1 MLGLLHLAKTMFVP
15 FEAQFSEFTTKLQGC
30 YQDVK
35 EEIRLASDQA
45 AHNERQLQLVERN
58 KAEKEREFGKLLRRN
73 ISKFSNEDRAWKMKM
88 QAKDTRRE
96 KQRLLEKLSTH
107 DYLTPFKRER
117 KKRFGSPRY
126 LLTCLLA
133 YSFPIW
139 IILFALSCLSSNLL
153 SYLQQRMLR
162 NRLTDSSCYRLWVEE
177 TIEFQSWLGNSG
189 SSTFWL
195 SGILGSGKS
204 VMTAT
209 VIDRLLI
216 NAAAN
221 NMLMFFFC
229 QHDNESSLK
238 ADTLFRSIVRQGLAI
253 DSLSDS
259 LKESLSQLLDGR
271 TMEEDELKQLVLET
285 IKSNT
290 KKNIIVIDGFDE
302 MISEERS
309 ATLSILQCLLSAEI
323 GLKLLLSSRSDV
335 ETDIRRHFSPSL
347 YKIDMQ
353 RHEVG
358 QDIAMYIQADL
369 EERRNRPPG
378 TQGRLIVSNPS
389 LIEDIANALIKGAQ
403 GM

>member
-1 MLGLLHLAKTMFVP
+1 
-15 FEAQFSEFTTKLQGC
+15 
-30 YQDVK
+30 
-35 EEIRLASDQA
+35 
-45 AHNERQLQLVERN
+45 
-58 KAEKEREFGKLLRRN
+58 
-73 ISKFSNEDRAWKMKM
+73 
-88 QAKDTRRE
+88 
-96 KQRLLEKLSTH
+96 
-107 DYLTPFKRER
+107 
-117 KKRFGSPRY
+117 
-126 LLTCLLA
+126 
-133 YSFPIW
+133 
-139 IILFALSCLSSNLL
+139 
-153 SYLQQRMLR
+153 MLR
-162 NRLTDSSCYRLWVEE
+162 NRLTDSSSYRLWVEE
-177 TIEFQSWLGNSG
+177 TIEFQSWLGNG
-189 SSTFWL
+189 DSSTFWL

-216 NAAAN
+216 NGAAN
-221 NMLMFFFC
+221 NELKFFFC
-229 QHDNESSLK
+229 QHDNDSSLK
-238 ADTLFRSIVRQGLAI
+238 TETLFRSIVRQGLTI

-271 TMEEDELKQLVLET
+271 MMEKDELKDLVLET
-285 IKSNT
+285 IKSSA
-290 KKNIIVIDGFDE
+290 KKHIIVIDGFDE

-353 RHEVG
+353 RHEAG

-378 TQGRLIVSNPS
+378 TQGRLMVSNPS